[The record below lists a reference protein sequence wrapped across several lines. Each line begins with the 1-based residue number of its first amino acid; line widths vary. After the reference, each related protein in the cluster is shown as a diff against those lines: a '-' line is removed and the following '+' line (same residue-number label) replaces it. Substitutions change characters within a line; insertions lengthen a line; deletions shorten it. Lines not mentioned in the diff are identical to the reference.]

1 MPPPRRQQPYI
12 ITTHAPFFQQGFYGM
27 NLSNGACGPEGC
39 SVLGTQDFGHSQ
51 FLTVVGASVA
61 CSMTA
66 CAFFFFY
73 TMRVIDHGV

>member
-1 MPPPRRQQPYI
+1 
-12 ITTHAPFFQQGFYGM
+12 M